1 MNYHNLTHDE
11 TAYLIFSFKKTLRD
25 KDILPPDMVQFYE
38 SSLNILRKKLE
49 RLDSASDGRAEPPER
64 YRFAKVRPTWY
75 DVAIGR
81 VPPDP
86 STDSGQVGD
95 D

>member
-11 TAYLIFSFKKTLRD
+11 TSYLFFAFKKVLRD
-25 KDILPPDMVQFYE
+25 RDILPPDMVQFYE
-38 SSLNILRKKLE
+38 SSSSILRKKLE
-49 RLDSASDGRAEPPER
+49 RFRAADGGRIEPPER
-64 YRFAKVRPTWY
+64 HKFAKVRPTWY
-75 DVAIGR
+75 DIAVGN

-86 STDSGQVGD
+86 SADSGEVRD